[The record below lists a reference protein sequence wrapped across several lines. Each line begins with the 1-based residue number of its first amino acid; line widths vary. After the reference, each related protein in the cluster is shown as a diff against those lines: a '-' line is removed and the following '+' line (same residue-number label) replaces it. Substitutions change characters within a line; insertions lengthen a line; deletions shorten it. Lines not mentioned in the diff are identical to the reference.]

1 MRIAFLFF
9 LLTGFCALAQRDS
22 IALSYL
28 RAAKTLTLEKKNLE
42 AHQKFKKLFSLK
54 KVIPNEAA
62 YWYAV
67 NLLEL
72 KKNGQSK
79 AAFKKYLKLTGDT
92 GEYYSPARQ
101 YLSVLDCQETGYKE
115 VIITCEICYGDT
127 ILVECSNCKGKG
139 IEVCPVCRGNGV
151 VSTQGPLG
159 RTFHTCQRCNGEKV
173 VTCSVCKGDRK
184 VRDLCK
190 SCGGTGKLKV
200 KRKCED

>member
-1 MRIAFLFF
+1 LN
-9 LLTGFCALAQRDS
+9 S
-22 IALSYL
+22 
-28 RAAKTLTLEKKNLE
+28 AKTLIQEKKNQE

-62 YWYAV
+62 YWYAL
-67 NLLEL
+67 NLYEL
-72 KKNGQSK
+72 RKNGLSK
-79 AAFKKYLKLTGDT
+79 TAFKKYLKLTGDT
-92 GEYYSPARQ
+92 GTYYSSTKNYMA
-101 YLSVLDCQETGYKE
+101 LLDCQETGYKE

-127 ILVECSNCKGKG
+127 ILVECTNCKGKG

-151 VSTQGPLG
+151 VSTQGPMG
-159 RTFHTCQRCNGEKV
+159 RTFHTCQRCNGDKV

-190 SCGGTGKLKV
+190 SCGGSGKLKI